1 MDGYTT
7 KRHGV
12 MVQCDDKDASQTRDS
27 CVAKT
32 ATLRAAR
39 PDPSLREERLFRMT
53 MKLHHYQDTAWLDW
67 IAGLMGV
74 GSRQT
79 YTATLPPGQFHCV
92 LDELPLHLIPQQQ
105 LQAQCWWVG
114 FPRQQLFLN
123 PQCSVMPAG
132 RVPAELEPHGDLLK
146 NFYLQGTVAWVRDP
160 ATGSL
165 SPFWLGPRL
174 EAAVSNLRSG
184 EAAPDSIPEDVRL
197 LLAGAGILTPAD
209 YAERRLAQWEEV
221 AGKSSPKFREAGYV
235 PLGQLIHP
243 FNLAALRRY
252 YRRAIRCGA
261 IRLGDEQ
268 SSRRYVAHNESVARF
283 FHHQIAKAV
292 SAIVGE
298 EVKPSYV
305 YFGSYLSGAELK
317 KHTDRQQCEFSVT
330 LCLDFSPEPEL
341 ATSWPIRVD
350 TSEGAV
356 KVYQALGDGLVYR
369 GTKVPHYRHVLAEG
383 YTSTSIFFH
392 YVPADFSGSLD

>member
-1 MDGYTT
+1 M
-7 KRHGV
+7 
-12 MVQCDDKDASQTRDS
+12 
-27 CVAKT
+27 
-32 ATLRAAR
+32 ATQL
-39 PDPSLREERLFRMT
+39 
-53 MKLHHYQDTAWLDW
+53 KDTAWLEW
-67 IAGLMGV
+67 IASLMGV

-79 YTATLPPGQFHCV
+79 LTSTLPPGQFHCL
-92 LDELPLHLIPQQQ
+92 LDELPLHLIPQRQ
-105 LQAQCWWVG
+105 LQSQCWWLN
-114 FPRQQLFLN
+114 FSPQQLFLN
-123 PQCSVMPAG
+123 PQCSVLSAG
-132 RVPAELEPHGDLLK
+132 RVPAELEPHRHLLK
-146 NFYLQGTVAWVRDP
+146 DFNWQGTVAWVRDP

-174 EAAVSNLRSG
+174 EAAVSRLRAG
-184 EAAPDSIPEDVRL
+184 EPVPASTPADVCR

-209 YAERRLAQWEEV
+209 HTERRLAQWTEIV
-221 AGKSSPKFREAGYV
+221 TRSSPKFRESGYV
-235 PLGQLIHP
+235 PLGHLIHP

-252 YRRAIRCGA
+252 YRHAIRRGA

-283 FHHQIAKAV
+283 FHHQIANAV

-298 EVKPSYV
+298 AVKPSYV

-341 ATSWPIRVD
+341 ATSWPIRLD
-350 TSEGAV
+350 TSDGTV

-369 GTKVPHYRHVLAEG
+369 GTQLPHYRHVLAQG
-383 YTSTSIFFH
+383 HTSTSIFFH
-392 YVPADFSGSLD
+392 YVPEDYSGLLE